1 MAGEMISSPQ
11 VAPGLYVSAHKHA
24 SRHRAEIESSS
35 RCGCFF
41 CFRSFASSDIK
52 AWIDANQTAL
62 CPRCGVD
69 AVLGNASQHRL
80 DDTFLRGM
88 HTHFFASSKR

>member
-1 MAGEMISSPQ
+1 MVGKMISSPRIAQ
-11 VAPGLYVSAHKHA
+11 GTYVAAHKHA

-41 CFRSFASSDIK
+41 CFRSFASTDIK
-52 AWIDANQTAL
+52 VWIDSNQTAL

-69 AVLGNASQHRL
+69 SVIGTASQHRI
-80 DDTFLRGM
+80 DDAFLRGM
-88 HTHFFASSKR
+88 HAHFFSTSKR

>member
-1 MAGEMISSPQ
+1 MISAKPVDSGLC
-11 VAPGLYVSAHKHA
+11 VAAHKHA
-24 SRHRAEIESSS
+24 SRHRVEIEASS

-41 CFRSFASSDIK
+41 CFRTFSSSEIK
-52 AWIDANQTAL
+52 VWIDSNQTAL

-69 AVLGNASQHRL
+69 SVLGSASNHRL

-88 HTHFFASSKR
+88 HTHFFSSGKR

>member
-1 MAGEMISSPQ
+1 MIDSALC
-11 VAPGLYVSAHKHA
+11 VAAHKHA
-24 SRHRAEIESSS
+24 SRHRVEIEASV

-41 CFRSFASSDIK
+41 CFRTFPSSDIK

-69 AVLGNASQHRL
+69 SVIGSASNHRI

-88 HTHFFASSKR
+88 HAHFFLTQKR

>member
-1 MAGEMISSPQ
+1 MVDSRRIE
-11 VAPGLYVSAHKHA
+11 PGLYTAAHKHS
-24 SRHRAEIESSS
+24 SRHRAEIEASA

-52 AWIDANQTAL
+52 TWVDDNQTAL

-69 AVLGNASQHRL
+69 AVIGNASKHRI
-80 DDTFLRGM
+80 DDVFLRGM
-88 HTHFFASSKR
+88 HQHFFATAKR

>member
-1 MAGEMISSPQ
+1 MAGQMISSPQ
-11 VAPGLYVSAHKHA
+11 IAPGLYFAAHKHA

-41 CFRSFASSDIK
+41 WFRSFASSDIK
-52 AWIDANQTAL
+52 AWIDGNQTAL

-69 AVLGNASQHRL
+69 SVLGSASQHRL
-80 DDTFLRGM
+80 DDAFLRGM
-88 HTHFFASSKR
+88 HTHFFSTSKR